1 MTDNTETPNED
12 YIKLIENM
20 KNLHPDEIKDVLES
34 ASSHQYQEI
43 FEDQTK
49 LTTAPH
55 EILIKVNA
63 NVLEQNEKGE
73 YTGSKG
79 MFEQNYHIPVP
90 TGVLYGDYVDSFFS
104 FIKEAIIDTINK
116 TDNRTQDTKDTFDA

>member
-1 MTDNTETPNED
+1 MTEPNEELSEE
-12 YIKLIENM
+12 YIQLVENM
-20 KNLHPDEIKDVLES
+20 KNLHPDDIKDVLKM
-34 ASSHQYQEI
+34 ASSQYGEI
-43 FEDQTK
+43 FEDQSK
-49 LTTAPH
+49 LTTATH

-73 YTGSKG
+73 YVGSKG

-90 TGVLYGDYVDSFFS
+90 TGVLYGDYVDSFFA

-116 TDNRTQDTKDTFDA
+116 TDDKTQDTKDNPNA

>member
-1 MTDNTETPNED
+1 MTEPNEELNEA
-12 YIKLIENM
+12 YIDLIKNM
-20 KNLHPDEIKDVLES
+20 KDLHPDNIKDVLKN
-34 ASSHQYQEI
+34 ASSQYGEI

-73 YTGSKG
+73 YVGSKG

-90 TGVLYGDYVDSFFS
+90 TGAIYGDYVDSFFS

-116 TDNRTQDTKDTFDA
+116 TDNKTQDTKDTSDA

>member
-1 MTDNTETPNED
+1 MTESNEQLNEE
-12 YIKLIENM
+12 YIELIKNM
-20 KNLHPDEIKDVLES
+20 KDLHPDSIKDVLGMAS
-34 ASSHQYQEI
+34 AQYGEI
-43 FEDQTK
+43 FEDQAK

-73 YTGSKG
+73 YVGSKG

-90 TGVLYGDYVDSFFS
+90 TGVVYGDYVDSFFG

-116 TDNRTQDTKDTFDA
+116 TDNRTQDTKDTSDA

>member
-1 MTDNTETPNED
+1 MTEPNEELSEE
-12 YIKLIENM
+12 YIQLVENM
-20 KNLHPDEIKDVLES
+20 KNLHPDDIKDVLKI
-34 ASSHQYQEI
+34 ASSQYGEI
-43 FEDQTK
+43 FEDQSK

-73 YTGSKG
+73 YVGSKG

-90 TGVLYGDYVDSFFS
+90 TGVLYGDYVDSFFA

-116 TDNRTQDTKDTFDA
+116 TDDKTQDTKDNPNA

>member
-1 MTDNTETPNED
+1 MTEHNEEINEE
-12 YIKLIENM
+12 YIKLVENM
-20 KNLHPDEIKDVLES
+20 KNMHPDNIKDVLQM
-34 ASSHQYQEI
+34 ASSQYGEI
-43 FEDQTK
+43 FEEQTK

-73 YTGSKG
+73 YVGSKG

-90 TGVLYGDYVDSFFS
+90 TGVVYGDYVDSFFG
-104 FIKEAIIDTINK
+104 FIKTAIIDTITK
-116 TDNRTQDTKDTFDA
+116 TDDKTQDTKDTSDA